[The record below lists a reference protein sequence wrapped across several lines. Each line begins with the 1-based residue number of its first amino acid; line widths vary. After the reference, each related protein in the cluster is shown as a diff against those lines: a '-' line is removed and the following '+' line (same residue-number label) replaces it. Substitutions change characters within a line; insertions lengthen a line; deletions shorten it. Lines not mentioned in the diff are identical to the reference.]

1 MKLVTYPRESN
12 SIRLQ
17 NFYMIYFK
25 TKLGFFNLSSN
36 FARYANVCELTSFYC
51 SKFVKLQ
58 KLVNNKTSCVLCR
71 VSERMSCE
79 QLPKVSIYSPYV
91 FTKPCLTCKYVPILK
106 GQLISKCLFG
116 VFTFFQKTNENK
128 SNLFVRF
135 LEEMSA

>member
-79 QLPKVSIYSPYV
+79 QLAKVSIYSPYL
-91 FTKPCLTCKYVPILK
+91 TKPCLSCKYLLK
-106 GQLISKCLFG
+106 GQLISECLFG
-116 VFTFFQKTNENK
+116 VLNFPKNQQKI
-128 SNLFVRF
+128 
-135 LEEMSA
+135 